1 MAKFTLLPFEVN
13 PTVAGREPNST
24 YRVREY
30 LTGDEVEGLKKGA
43 RGNR

>member
-1 MAKFTLLPFEVN
+1 MAKFTLLPEVN
-13 PTVAGREPNST
+13 RTVAGREPNST

-30 LTGDEVEGLKKGA
+30 LTGDEVEGLKKGT